1 MAAKSASINRKSN
14 STIEYIVFWG
24 ICLLLFIGPYFRGLF
39 FETEFLPTGI
49 YTFSLALIWM
59 ISKYNDKDYRL
70 IRSSI
75 DILVLGLT
83 LMYFVS
89 IIYGVN
95 TRLAILEALKYGN
108 YFAIYIIGRDLISD
122 EKHQKYLLNTIVLS
136 AIGIALVGIGSAI
149 GTWEYNGAV
158 IGGRISS
165 TFQYPNTL
173 ASYLAAVFI
182 LTIGLIIMTE
192 NNKLK
197 ALYGASSSLM
207 LFTFILTYS
216 RGMWLILPVLLL
228 ILFITIPNRRKLETI
243 IYIITSSII
252 SIPLAFLFNSKLSTM
267 GAGLWGI
274 VLGLAVAS
282 SVLTYGISKI
292 AKKLQEV
299 SIKMLLIF
307 IGILVVLFVALASV
321 TLTTTISLTLNND
334 TTEDKWTF
342 VVRNIEDISP
352 EEEYELRVKYTGTNP
367 ENKPHIGRVRLYG
380 VRLENN
386 QEKLQEIE
394 FVDLIENQGEINLLF
409 TTFEKTEG
417 LRVYFDNYY
426 SDTLVT
432 YTEASIFDKTTGEPI
447 KEIPLKHKYI
457 PEAIYSRFQSISSK
471 EESSQ
476 LRLAFYKDGFKVIK
490 DYPIL
495 GTGGGGWLTLYQMY
509 QSSLYWT
516 TQAHNYFLQMW
527 IEVGIV
533 GLGLFIASLLLLVYK
548 LFRRYK
554 DIESENNKIL
564 LFTIFTAVFG
574 ILVHAFMDFDL
585 SLVSLTNILW
595 AFVGVLAS
603 YTLPMESKETTTSKS
618 KKKTFKPQF
627 GYMNIMNIVFSVFL
641 VLVIIGSSSLILS
654 DSYKE
659 KGLAANGRQDITE
672 ATKYFEK
679 ASKLDPFMPE
689 YRIDLG
695 TFYRVMYQMTND
707 SNYISKAVAS
717 VEKGLELG
725 RYNSNLHAIGS
736 SFFMNIGQVDRALEL
751 VEKSIELQPMRIENY
766 VQKTDAYLTA
776 FYHYIDQG
784 DIEKA
789 KEIIEQG
796 YSIKQQIKETNS
808 IAQIPLKYNED
819 LLYNIGFIQFNYENI
834 NNQEYIIEDGY
845 ILDFAYYFDLDI
857 DNNGVLDKVT
867 EWNSEGIKIEY
878 EPIAEGAENKLIRI
892 KNSGNNL
899 GIFYIHGLKFEP
911 DTKYKIL
918 FRARGT
924 VLENTFKHFVYET
937 NSERKYQGDTGFLEL
952 SKNYKT
958 YELNFKTTE
967 DIRPG
972 TQYLGFQHNGNDEG
986 YIDVEKIVVLRMID

>member
-39 FETEFLPTGI
+39 FETEFLPAGI

-59 ISKYNDKDYRL
+59 ISKYKDKDYKL

-108 YFAIYIIGRDLISD
+108 YFGIYIIGRDLISD
-122 EKHQKYLLNTIVLS
+122 ERHQKYLLNTIVLS
-136 AIGIALVGIGSAI
+136 AIGVALVGIGSAI

-158 IGGRISS
+158 IYGRISS

-216 RGMWLILPVLLL
+216 RGMWLILPALLL
-228 ILFITIPNRRKLETI
+228 LLFITIPNRRKLETI

-252 SIPLAFLFNSKLSTM
+252 SIPLAFLFNSKLSIM
-267 GAGLWGI
+267 GAVLWGI

-282 SVLTYGISKI
+282 AILTYGVSKI

-307 IGILVVLFVALASV
+307 IGILVVLFVVLATVALN
-321 TLTTTISLTLNND
+321 TTTSLTLNND
-334 TTEDKWTF
+334 TTEDKWTS
-342 VVRNIEDISP
+342 VERNIKDIFP

-367 ENKPHIGRVRLYG
+367 EDKPHIGRVRLYG
-380 VRLENN
+380 VSLENN
-386 QEKLQEIE
+386 QEKLDRIE
-394 FVDLIENQGEINLLF
+394 FVDLEENQGELNLSF
-409 TTFEKTEG
+409 TTLEKIEG

-426 SDTLVT
+426 LGTSAI
-432 YTEASIFDKTTGEPI
+432 YTEASIFDKTTGELI
-447 KEIPLKHKYI
+447 KDIPLKFKYI
-457 PEAIYSRFQSISSK
+457 PESIYNRFQSISTK
-471 EESSQ
+471 EHNSQ
-476 LRLAFYKDGFKVIK
+476 ARLAFYKDGFKVIK

-509 QSSLYWT
+509 QSYLYWT

-548 LFRRYK
+548 LFRIYE

-564 LFTIFTAVFG
+564 LSIIFTAVFG
-574 ILVHAFMDFDL
+574 ILIHAFMDFDL
-585 SLVSLTNILW
+585 SLVSLTNMLW
-595 AFVGVLAS
+595 AFIGVLAS
-603 YTLPMESKETTTSKS
+603 YALPIENKDTTTSKS
-618 KKKTFKPQF
+618 KKKVFKPQF
-627 GYMNIMNIVFSVFL
+627 SYMNIVFSVFL
-641 VLVIIGSSSLILS
+641 ILVILGSSSLILS

-659 KGLAANGRQDITE
+659 KALAANGRQDITE

-725 RYNSNLHAIGS
+725 QYNSNLHAIGS
-736 SFFMNIGQVDRALEL
+736 SFFMNIGQTDRALEL
-751 VEKSIELQPMRIENY
+751 VERSIELQPMRVENY

-796 YSIKQQIKETNS
+796 YSIKQQIKDTNT
-808 IAQIPLKYNED
+808 IAQRPLKYNED
-819 LLYNIGFIQFNYENI
+819 LLYNIGFIQFNYENL

-845 ILDFAYYFDLDI
+845 ILDFAYYFDVDMNADENI
-857 DNNGVLDKVT
+857 DKLARWSPKDGNISF
-867 EWNSEGIKIEY
+867 EIIEEQNSSF
-878 EPIAEGAENKLIRI
+878 IRI
-892 KNSGNNL
+892 TNDGNN
-899 GIFYIHGLKFEP
+899 YGLLYNYNLKMEP
-911 DTKYKIL
+911 DTEYKVI
-918 FRARGT
+918 FKARGN
-924 VLENTFKHFVYET
+924 LNENTFRLYAHDD
-937 NSERKYQGDTGFLEL
+937 NSEKKTQGILENITL
-952 SKNYKT
+952 DESWNI
-958 YELNFKTTE
+958 YELNFKTE
-967 DIRPG
+967 PDIEAGSQQLR
-972 TQYLGFQHNGNDEG
+972 LQHNGKDGG
-986 YIDVEKIVVLRMID
+986 YVDIEEIIVLKIID

>member
-14 STIEYIVFWG
+14 TIIEYIVFWG

-39 FETEFLPTGI
+39 FETEFLPAGI
-49 YTFSLALIWM
+49 YTFLLALIWM
-59 ISKYNDKDYRL
+59 ISKYKDKDYRL

-158 IGGRISS
+158 INSRISS

-216 RGMWLILPVLLL
+216 RGMWLILPALLL

-243 IYIITSSII
+243 IYIITSAII

-282 SVLTYGISKI
+282 AVLTYGIFKI
-292 AKKLQEV
+292 TKKLQEV

-307 IGILVVLFVALASV
+307 IGILVVLFVVLATVALN
-321 TLTTTISLTLNND
+321 TTTSLTLSND
-334 TTEDKWTF
+334 TTEDKWTS
-342 VVRNIEDISP
+342 VVRNIGNIFP

-367 ENKPHIGRVRLYG
+367 EDKSHIGRVRLYG
-380 VRLENN
+380 VSLENN
-386 QEKLQEIE
+386 QEKLDRIE
-394 FVDLIENQGEINLLF
+394 FVDLEENQGELNLSF
-409 TTFEKTEG
+409 TALEKIEG
-417 LRVYFDNYY
+417 LRVLFDNYY
-426 SDTLVT
+426 SGTSVT
-432 YTEASIFDKTTGEPI
+432 YTEASIFDKTTGELI
-447 KEIPLKHKYI
+447 KEIPLKFKYI
-457 PEAIYSRFQSISSK
+457 PENIYNRFQSISTK
-471 EESSQ
+471 EHSSQ
-476 LRLAFYKDGFKVIK
+476 ARLAFYKDGFKVIK
-490 DYPIL
+490 EYPIL

-509 QSSLYWT
+509 QSYLYWT

-548 LFRRYK
+548 LFRTYK
-554 DIESENNKIL
+554 DIQTENNKIL
-564 LFTIFTAVFG
+564 LSIIFTAVFG

-595 AFVGVLAS
+595 AFIGVLAS
-603 YTLPMESKETTTSKS
+603 YTLPIENKETTTSKS
-618 KKKTFKPQF
+618 KRKSFKPQF
-627 GYMNIMNIVFSVFL
+627 SYMNIVFSVFL
-641 VLVIIGSSSLILS
+641 VLVVLGSSSLILS

-659 KGLAANGRQDITE
+659 KALAANGRQDINQ

-725 RYNSNLHAIGS
+725 QYNSNLHAIGS
-736 SFFMNIGQVDRALEL
+736 SFFMNIGQADRALEL
-751 VEKSIELQPMRIENY
+751 VERSIELQPMRVENY

-784 DIEKA
+784 DIERA
-789 KEIIEQG
+789 KEVIEKG
-796 YSIKQQIKETNS
+796 YTIKQQIKDVNS
-808 IAQIPLKYNED
+808 IAQRPLKYNEE
-819 LLYNIGFIQFNYENI
+819 LLYNIGFIQFNYENL

-845 ILDFAYYFDLDI
+845 ILDFAYYFDVDMNADENI
-857 DNNGVLDKVT
+857 DKLARWSPKDGNISF
-867 EWNSEGIKIEY
+867 EIIEEQNSSF
-878 EPIAEGAENKLIRI
+878 IRI
-892 KNSGNNL
+892 TNDGNN
-899 GIFYIHGLKFEP
+899 YGLLYNYNLKMEP
-911 DTKYKIL
+911 DTEYKVI
-918 FRARGT
+918 FKARGN
-924 VLENTFKHFVYET
+924 LNENTFRLYAHDD
-937 NSERKYQGDTGFLEL
+937 NSEKKTQGILESITL
-952 SKNYKT
+952 DESWNI
-958 YELNFKTTE
+958 YELNFKTE
-967 DIRPG
+967 PDIEAG
-972 TQYLGFQHNGNDEG
+972 TQQLRLQHNGKDDG
-986 YIDVEKIVVLRMID
+986 YVDIEEVIVLRKMN

>member
-14 STIEYIVFWG
+14 TIIEYIVFWG

-39 FETEFLPTGI
+39 FETEFLPAGI

-59 ISKYNDKDYRL
+59 ISKYKDKDYKL

-122 EKHQKYLLNTIVLS
+122 EKHQKYLLNTIVIS

-216 RGMWLILPVLLL
+216 RGMWLILPALLL

-252 SIPLAFLFNSKLSTM
+252 SIPLAFLFNSKLSIM

-282 SVLTYGISKI
+282 AILTYGISKI
-292 AKKLQEV
+292 TKKLQEV

-307 IGILVVLFVALASV
+307 IGILVVLFVVLATVALN
-321 TLTTTISLTLNND
+321 TTTSLTLSND
-334 TTEDKWTF
+334 TTEDKWTS
-342 VVRNIEDISP
+342 VVRNIGNIFP

-367 ENKPHIGRVRLYG
+367 EDKPYIGRVSIYG
-380 VRLENN
+380 ISLEND
-386 QEKLQEIE
+386 QDKLERIE
-394 FVDLIENQGEINLLF
+394 FVNLEENQGELNLSF
-409 TTFEKTEG
+409 TTSEKTE
-417 LRVYFDNYY
+417 RIRISFDNYFVG
-426 SDTLVT
+426 TVVT
-432 YTEASIFDKTTGEPI
+432 YAKASVFDKTTGELI
-447 KEIPLKHKYI
+447 KDIPLKFKYI
-457 PEAIYSRFQSISSK
+457 PENIYNRFQSISTK
-471 EESSQ
+471 EHSSQ
-476 LRLAFYKDGFKVIK
+476 ARLAFYKDGFKVIK
-490 DYPIL
+490 EYPIL
-495 GTGGGGWLTLYQMY
+495 GAGGGGWLTLYQMY
-509 QSSLYWT
+509 QSYLYWT

-548 LFRRYK
+548 LFRTYK
-554 DIESENNKIL
+554 DIQTENNKIL
-564 LFTIFTAVFG
+564 LSIIFTAVFG
-574 ILVHAFMDFDL
+574 ILIHAFMDFDL

-595 AFVGVLAS
+595 AFIGVLAN
-603 YTLPMESKETTTSKS
+603 YTLPIEIKETTISKS
-618 KKKTFKPQF
+618 KEKSFKPQF
-627 GYMNIMNIVFSVFL
+627 GYMNIVFSVFL
-641 VLVIIGSSSLILS
+641 VLVILGSSSLILS

-659 KGLAANGRQDITE
+659 KALTANGRQDISQ

-717 VEKGLELG
+717 VEKGIELG
-725 RYNSNLHAIGS
+725 QYNSNLHAIGS
-736 SFFMNIGQVDRALEL
+736 SFFMNIGQADRALEL
-751 VEKSIELQPMRIENY
+751 VERSIELQPMRVENY

-784 DIEKA
+784 DIERA
-789 KEIIEQG
+789 KEVIEKG
-796 YSIKQQIKETNS
+796 YTIKQQIKDVNS
-808 IAQIPLKYNED
+808 IAQRPLKYNEE
-819 LLYNIGFIQFNYENI
+819 LLYNIGFIQFNYENL

-845 ILDFAYYFDLDI
+845 ILDFAYYFDVDMNADENI
-857 DNNGVLDKVT
+857 DKLARWSPKDGNISF
-867 EWNSEGIKIEY
+867 EIIEEQNSSF
-878 EPIAEGAENKLIRI
+878 IRI
-892 KNSGNNL
+892 TNDGNN
-899 GIFYIHGLKFEP
+899 YGLLYNYNLKMEP
-911 DTKYKIL
+911 DTEYKVI
-918 FRARGT
+918 FKARGN
-924 VLENTFKHFVYET
+924 LNENTFKVYVYDGKPEKKT
-937 NSERKYQGDTGFLEL
+937 QGILESITL
-952 SKNYKT
+952 DESWNI
-958 YELNFKTTE
+958 YELNFKTE
-967 DIRPG
+967 PDIEAG
-972 TQYLGFQHNGNDEG
+972 TQQLRLQHNGKDDG
-986 YIDVEKIVVLRMID
+986 YVDIEEVIVLRKMN

>member
-39 FETEFLPTGI
+39 FETEFLPAGI

-59 ISKYNDKDYRL
+59 ISKYKDKDYKL

-122 EKHQKYLLNTIVLS
+122 EKHQKYLLNTIVIS

-216 RGMWLILPVLLL
+216 RGMWLILPALLL

-267 GAGLWGI
+267 DAGLWGI

-282 SVLTYGISKI
+282 AVITYGISKI
-292 AKKLQEV
+292 TKKLQEV

-307 IGILVVLFVALASV
+307 IGILVVLFVVLATV
-321 TLTTTISLTLNND
+321 ALTTTTSLTLSND
-334 TTEDKWTF
+334 TTEDKWTS
-342 VVRNIEDISP
+342 VVRNIGNVFP

-367 ENKPHIGRVRLYG
+367 EDKSHIGRVRLYG

-386 QEKLQEIE
+386 EEKLDRIE
-394 FVDLIENQGEINLLF
+394 FANLEENQGELNLSF
-409 TTFEKTEG
+409 TTLEKIEG
-417 LRVYFDNYY
+417 LRVLFDNYY
-426 SDTLVT
+426 SGTSVT
-432 YTEASIFDKTTGEPI
+432 YTEASIFDKTTGELI
-447 KEIPLKHKYI
+447 KDIPLKFKYI
-457 PEAIYSRFQSISSK
+457 PENIYNRFQSISTK
-471 EESSQ
+471 EHSSQ
-476 LRLAFYKDGFKVIK
+476 ARLAFYKDGFKVIK
-490 DYPIL
+490 EYPIL
-495 GTGGGGWLTLYQMY
+495 GAGGGGWLTLYQMY
-509 QSSLYWT
+509 QSYLYWT

-548 LFRRYK
+548 LFRTYK
-554 DIESENNKIL
+554 DIQTENNKIL
-564 LFTIFTAVFG
+564 LSIIFTAVFG
-574 ILVHAFMDFDL
+574 ILIHAFMDFDL

-595 AFVGVLAS
+595 AFIGVLAS
-603 YTLPMESKETTTSKS
+603 YILPIENKETTTSKS

-627 GYMNIMNIVFSVFL
+627 GYMNIVFSVFL
-641 VLVIIGSSSLILS
+641 VLVVLGSSSLILS

-659 KGLAANGRQDITE
+659 KALTANGRQDISQ

-679 ASKLDPFMPE
+679 ASKLDPFMSE

-725 RYNSNLHAIGS
+725 QYNSNLHAMGS

-751 VEKSIELQPMRIENY
+751 VEKSIELQPMRVENY

-796 YSIKQQIKETNS
+796 YSIKQQIKDTNT
-808 IAQIPLKYNED
+808 IAQRPLKYNED
-819 LLYNIGFIQFNYENI
+819 LLYNIGFIQFNYENL

-845 ILDFAYYFDLDI
+845 ILDFAYYFDVDMNADENI
-857 DNNGVLDKVT
+857 DKLARWSPKDGNISF
-867 EWNSEGIKIEY
+867 EIIEEQNSSF
-878 EPIAEGAENKLIRI
+878 IRI
-892 KNSGNNL
+892 TNDGNN
-899 GIFYIHGLKFEP
+899 YGLLYNYNLKMEP
-911 DTKYKIL
+911 DTEYKVI
-918 FRARGT
+918 FKARGN
-924 VLENTFKHFVYET
+924 LNENTFRLYAHDD
-937 NSERKYQGDTGFLEL
+937 NSEKKTQGILESITL
-952 SKNYKT
+952 DESWNI
-958 YELNFKTTE
+958 YELNFKTE
-967 DIRPG
+967 PDIEAG
-972 TQYLGFQHNGNDEG
+972 TQQLRLQHNGKDDG
-986 YIDVEKIVVLRMID
+986 YVDIEEVIVLRKMN

>member
-39 FETEFLPTGI
+39 FETEFLPAGI

-59 ISKYNDKDYRL
+59 ISKYKDKDYKL

-122 EKHQKYLLNTIVLS
+122 EKHQKYLLNTIVIS

-243 IYIITSSII
+243 IYIITSAII

-282 SVLTYGISKI
+282 AVLTYGVSKI

-307 IGILVVLFVALASV
+307 IGILVVLFVVLATV
-321 TLTTTISLTLNND
+321 ALTTTTSLTLSND
-334 TTEDKWTF
+334 TTEDKWTS
-342 VVRNIEDISP
+342 VVRGVENIFP

-367 ENKPHIGRVRLYG
+367 EDKPYIGRVSIYG
-380 VRLENN
+380 ISLEND
-386 QEKLQEIE
+386 QDKLERIE
-394 FVDLIENQGEINLLF
+394 FVNLEENQSELNLSF
-409 TTFEKTEG
+409 TTSEKTE
-417 LRVYFDNYY
+417 RIRISFDNYFVG
-426 SDTLVT
+426 TVVT
-432 YTEASIFDKTTGEPI
+432 YDKASVFDKTTGELI
-447 KEIPLKHKYI
+447 KEIPLKFKYI
-457 PEAIYSRFQSISSK
+457 PENIYNRFQSISTK
-471 EESSQ
+471 EHSSQ
-476 LRLAFYKDGFKVIK
+476 ARLAFYKDGFKVIK
-490 DYPIL
+490 EYPIL

-509 QSSLYWT
+509 QSYLYWT

-533 GLGLFIASLLLLVYK
+533 GLGLFMASLLLLVYK

-554 DIESENNKIL
+554 DIESENNKAL
-564 LFTIFTAVFG
+564 LSIIFTAVFG

-595 AFVGVLAS
+595 VFIGVLAS
-603 YTLPMESKETTTSKS
+603 YTLPIENKETTTSKS
-618 KKKTFKPQF
+618 KKKTIKPQF

-641 VLVIIGSSSLILS
+641 VLVILGSSSLILS

-659 KGLAANGRQDITE
+659 KALAANGRQDITE

-679 ASKLDPFMPE
+679 ASNLDPFMPE

-707 SNYISKAVAS
+707 SNYISKAVDS

-725 RYNSNLHAIGS
+725 QYNSNLHAIGS

-751 VEKSIELQPMRIENY
+751 VEKSIELQPMRVENY

-796 YSIKQQIKETNS
+796 YAIKQQIKDINS
-808 IAQIPLKYNED
+808 IAQRPLKYNED
-819 LLYNIGFIQFNYENI
+819 LLYNIGFIQFNYENL

-845 ILDFAYYFDLDI
+845 VLDFAYYFDLDI
-857 DNNGVLDKVT
+857 DNNSRIDKLGS
-867 EWNSEGIKIEY
+867 WN
-878 EPIAEGAENKLIRI
+878 AEG
-892 KNSGNNL
+892 GNV
-899 GIFYIHGLKFEP
+899 
-911 DTKYKIL
+911 KYKIL
-918 FRARGT
+918 EEQGENNIRVTNDGNNYGFIHPYGLKLEPDTEYKAIFKARGN
-924 VLENTFKHFVYET
+924 VKDNIFKFFVYDNNAET
-937 NSERKYQGDTGFLEL
+937 KTQGNLGYIKLNKEGRI
-952 SKNYKT
+952 
-958 YELNFKTTE
+958 YELNFKTTRE
-967 DIRPG
+967 IKPG
-972 TQYLGFQHNGNDEG
+972 TQYLGFQHSGNDNG
-986 YIDVEKIVVLRMID
+986 YIDIEEVIILKKVN

>member
-39 FETEFLPTGI
+39 FETEFLPAGI

-59 ISKYNDKDYRL
+59 ISKYKDKDYKL

-122 EKHQKYLLNTIVLS
+122 EKHQKYLLNTIVIS

-216 RGMWLILPVLLL
+216 RGMWLILPALLL

-243 IYIITSSII
+243 IYIITSAII

-267 GAGLWGI
+267 GSGLWGI
-274 VLGLAVAS
+274 VLGLVVAS
-282 SVLTYGISKI
+282 ALLTYGISKI

-321 TLTTTISLTLNND
+321 ALTTTTSLTLNND
-334 TTEDKWTF
+334 TTEDKWTS
-342 VVRNIEDISP
+342 VVRNIKDIFP
-352 EEEYELRVKYTGTNP
+352 EEEYELIVKYTGTNP
-367 ENKPHIGRVRLYG
+367 EDKPHIGIVRLYG

-386 QEKLQEIE
+386 EEKLDRIE
-394 FVDLIENQGEINLLF
+394 FVNLEENQGELNLSF
-409 TTFEKTEG
+409 TTLDNIEG

-426 SDTLVT
+426 SSTSIT
-432 YTEASIFDKTTGEPI
+432 YTEASIFDKTTGELI
-447 KEIPLKHKYI
+447 KEIPLKFKYI
-457 PEAIYSRFQSISSK
+457 PENIYNRFQSISTK
-471 EESSQ
+471 ERSSQ
-476 LRLAFYKDGFKVIK
+476 ARLAFYKDGFKVIK
-490 DYPIL
+490 EYPIL

-509 QSSLYWT
+509 QSYLYWT

-527 IEVGIV
+527 IEVGIF

-548 LFRRYK
+548 LLRRYK

-564 LFTIFTAVFG
+564 LSIIFTAVFG

-595 AFVGVLAS
+595 VFIGVLAS
-603 YTLPMESKETTTSKS
+603 YTLPIENKDTITSKS
-618 KKKTFKPQF
+618 KKKAFKPQF
-627 GYMNIMNIVFSVFL
+627 GYMNIVFSVFL
-641 VLVIIGSSSLILS
+641 LLVILGSSSLILS

-659 KGLAANGRQDITE
+659 KALAANERQDINE

-679 ASKLDPFMPE
+679 AAKLDPFMPE

-707 SNYISKAVAS
+707 SDYISKAVAS

-725 RYNSNLHAIGS
+725 QYNSNLHTICS

-751 VEKSIELQPMRIENY
+751 VEKSIELQPMRVENY
-766 VQKTDAYLTA
+766 VQKTDAYLTV

-784 DIEKA
+784 YIERA

-796 YSIKQQIKETNS
+796 YAIKQQIKDINT
-808 IAQIPLKYNED
+808 IAQRPLKYNED
-819 LLYNIGFIQFNYENI
+819 LLYNIGFIQFNYDNL
-834 NNQEYIIEDGY
+834 NNQEYIIGDDY
-845 ILDFAYYFDLDI
+845 VLDFAYYFDLDTDNDGNI
-857 DNNGVLDKVT
+857 DELRLWNPEGGDVKYETIEDKEDNYIRITNNG
-867 EWNSEGIKIEY
+867 ESYGFIYSY
-878 EPIAEGAENKLIRI
+878 EPKLDP
-892 KNSGNNL
+892 KTEYKV
-899 GIFYIHGLKFEP
+899 IFK
-911 DTKYKIL
+911 
-918 FRARGT
+918 ARGN
-924 VLENTFKHFVYET
+924 LNENTFRVYVYDGKPE
-937 NSERKYQGDTGFLEL
+937 KKIQGILENIKL
-952 SKNYKT
+952 DENWNI
-958 YELNFKTTE
+958 YELNFKTE
-967 DIRPG
+967 PDIESG
-972 TQYLGFQHNGNDEG
+972 TQQLRLQHNGKDDG
-986 YIDVEKIVVLRMID
+986 YIDIKEVIVLKMTN